1 MNRNF
6 TELLPVIIIM
16 AIIVFVLPVIIGRVT
31 GKNPLEV
38 FFGKH
43 ITNYLSGGSGTDAKT
58 GAQGT
63 SASAGKKEK
72 KERNSTGQELMETIS
87 SMVNYARK
95 NHYYCVVPGTIEA
108 DGEMAILSTIL
119 VTKSCVIGIH
129 CFGYGGTVYCEGRQ
143 ETWRQVLNGETI
155 RIDSPVLKN
164 EKQKQILEKVVRKCR
179 EENTDLE
186 VLGVFTAKG
195 VTLKNS
201 NGTRCYP
208 KEALSEILSS
218 QRYTQDKGIDP
229 KKLGKELEAYVKRT
243 DTAGKAKKR

>member
-1 MNRNF
+1 MNI
-6 TELLPVIIIM
+6 TELMPVIIIM
-16 AIIVFVLPVIIGRVT
+16 ALIIFVLPVVIGRAT

-43 ITNYLSGGSGTDAKT
+43 ITNHLSFGSGADAKG
-58 GAQGT
+58 GAQGA
-63 SASAGKKEK
+63 SAAAGKKTK

-87 SMVNYARK
+87 AMVNYARR
-95 NHYYCVVPGTIEA
+95 NHYYCVVPGTVEA
-108 DGEMAILSTIL
+108 DGEMAILSAIL
-119 VTKSCVIGIH
+119 VTKSSVIGIH
-129 CFGYGGTVYCEGRQ
+129 CFGYGGTVYFEGRQ
-143 ETWRQVLNGETI
+143 EKWRQVLNGETV

-164 EKQKQILEKVVRKCR
+164 DKQKQILEKVVRKCR
-179 EENTDLE
+179 EEGTDVE

-208 KEALSEILSS
+208 REALTEILGS

-243 DTAGKAKKR
+243 DAQDNRKKK

>member
-1 MNRNF
+1 M
-6 TELLPVIIIM
+6 L
-16 AIIVFVLPVIIGRVT
+16 
-31 GKNPLEV
+31 
-38 FFGKH
+38 
-43 ITNYLSGGSGTDAKT
+43 
-58 GAQGT
+58 
-63 SASAGKKEK
+63 
-72 KERNSTGQELMETIS
+72 
-87 SMVNYARK
+87 
-95 NHYYCVVPGTIEA
+95 
-108 DGEMAILSTIL
+108 
-119 VTKSCVIGIH
+119 
-129 CFGYGGTVYCEGRQ
+129 
-143 ETWRQVLNGETI
+143 
-155 RIDSPVLKN
+155 
-164 EKQKQILEKVVRKCR
+164 RKCR